1 MTVKIANKP
10 LNGAFGLSETGR
22 RVLGLIDGGLQWLDY
37 AIGTPD
43 AHYHFRDESALV
55 AAVQPGLHATRYIL
69 IDAIGLMV
77 APVKLMTM
85 NPAELQLLARAAI
98 GEVKPANPDLVK
110 MLARHGLATQKD
122 LAAVATL
129 LDNLE
134 VAPAPM
140 FQAMDLDDT
149 LALLGL
155 ARSPYITDPGTPDL
169 RLEAASFAV
178 SQAYSPPE
186 FVDYFRTFID
196 HIAVVGEPGD
206 TPADR
211 RERALR
217 AVYTIA
223 PLMFQ
228 ALDCPEV
235 AGLVSPLEVEGAIID
250 WLMNGR
256 QLGFLRV
263 SQGVQQIVANTGF
276 ANEEGLAAQLI
287 VRDYLDRA
295 QQLVRLQG
303 IGRGAM
309 GQDGATCLFPIVAPA
324 QEAVIR
330 LGPTGVITLAQFAW
344 QRPLRVQDTEGRPAS
359 PSRPAKP
366 AKPASPAAPK
376 PASRVASRTVT
387 RPKVIRRRKG
397 SVKK

>member
-10 LNGAFGLSETGR
+10 LNGPFGLSETGR

-37 AIGTPD
+37 ALGEQDT
-43 AHYHFRDESALV
+43 HYHFRDESAMV
-55 AAVQPGLHATRYIL
+55 AAVQTGLHATRYIL
-69 IDAIGLMV
+69 VDAIGLLV

-85 NPAELQLLARAAI
+85 TPADVQMLQRAAI
-98 GEVKPANPDLVK
+98 GEVKSRNPDLLK
-110 MLARHGLATQKD
+110 LLAWHGLATQED
-122 LAAVATL
+122 LTAGDAL
-129 LDNLE
+129 LGNLE

-140 FQAMDLDDT
+140 FQAMDLDDR
-149 LALLGL
+149 LALLRL
-155 ARSPYITDPGTPDL
+155 ARSPCIVEPGTPDL
-169 RLEAASFAV
+169 RLEAAAFAV
-178 SQAYSPPE
+178 TQAYSPQE
-186 FVDYFRTFID
+186 FVDYFHTFID
-196 HIAVVGEPGD
+196 HIAAVGEPGD
-206 TPADR
+206 TPARR
-211 RERALR
+211 RERVQR
-217 AVYTIA
+217 AVYTLA

-250 WLMNGR
+250 WLMSGR

-276 ANEEGLAAQLI
+276 ANEDGLAAQLI

-309 GQDGATCLFPIVAPA
+309 GQDGATCLFPIVAPT

-330 LGPTGVITLAQFAW
+330 LGPTGVITLAQFWW
-344 QRPLRVQDTEGRPAS
+344 QRPLRAQNSAESG
-359 PSRPAKP
+359 PSRGKPPPSPTPARP
-366 AKPASPAAPK
+366 SPRAAPR
-376 PASRVASRTVT
+376 AAAQT
-387 RPKVIRRRKG
+387 KVVRRRKRT
-397 SVKK
+397 VKK

>member
-37 AIGTPD
+37 ALGEHST
-43 AHYHFRDESALV
+43 HYHFRDEGAMA
-55 AAVQPGLHATRYIL
+55 AAVQTGLHATRYIL

-77 APVKLMTM
+77 APLKLMTM
-85 NPAELQLLARAAI
+85 SAADLQMLQRTAI
-98 GEVKPANPDLVK
+98 GEVKPKNPELVK
-110 MLARHGLATQKD
+110 LLARHGLATQDD
-122 LAAVATL
+122 LAAVDTL
-129 LDNLE
+129 LANLE

-140 FQAMDLDDT
+140 FQAMDLDDR

-155 ARSPYITDPGTPDL
+155 SRAPCITNPSQPDL

-178 SQAYSPPE
+178 TQAYSPQE
-186 FVDYFRTFID
+186 FVDYFHTFID
-196 HIAVVGEPGD
+196 HIAAAGEPGD
-206 TPADR
+206 TPPRR
-211 RERALR
+211 RERVQR
-217 AVYTIA
+217 AVYTLA

-276 ANEEGLAAQLI
+276 VNEEGLAAQLI

-309 GQDGATCLFPIVAPA
+309 GQDGATCLFPIVVPT

-344 QRPLRVQDTEGRPAS
+344 QRPLRVQDTTEGRPAS

-366 AKPASPAAPK
+366 ASPAAPK
-376 PASRVASRTVT
+376 QASRVASRTVT

>member
-37 AIGTPD
+37 ALGEQET
-43 AHYHFRDESALV
+43 HYHFRDESAMV
-55 AAVQPGLHATRYIL
+55 AAVQTGLHATRYIL
-69 IDAIGLMV
+69 IDAIGLLV

-85 NPAELQLLARAAI
+85 TPADLQMLQRAAV
-98 GEVKPANPDLVK
+98 GEVKPKNPDLLK
-110 MLARHGLATQKD
+110 LLAWHGLATQDD
-122 LAAVATL
+122 LTAVDTL
-129 LDNLE
+129 LGNLE
-134 VAPAPM
+134 VTPAPM
-140 FQAMDLDDT
+140 FQAMDLDDR
-149 LALLGL
+149 LALLRL
-155 ARSPYITDPGTPDL
+155 ARSPCIVEPGLPDL
-169 RLEAASFAV
+169 RLEAAAFAV
-178 SQAYSPPE
+178 TQAYSPQE
-186 FVDYFRTFID
+186 FVDYFHTFID
-196 HIAVVGEPGD
+196 HVAAVGEPGD
-206 TPADR
+206 TPVRR
-211 RERALR
+211 RERVQR
-217 AVYTIA
+217 AVYTLA

-250 WLMNGR
+250 WLMSGR

-330 LGPTGVITLAQFAW
+330 LGPTGVITLAQFWW
-344 QRPLRVQDTEGRPAS
+344 QRPLRTQNPAESGPSTGKPPPSSTPARPS
-359 PSRPAKP
+359 PRSAPRAAAQAK
-366 AKPASPAAPK
+366 
-376 PASRVASRTVT
+376 VV
-387 RPKVIRRRKG
+387 RRRKRT
-397 SVKK
+397 VKK

>member
-10 LNGAFGLSETGR
+10 LNGPFGLSETGR

-37 AIGTPD
+37 ALGEQDT
-43 AHYHFRDESALV
+43 HYHFRDESAMV
-55 AAVQPGLHATRYIL
+55 AAVQTGLHATRYIL
-69 IDAIGLMV
+69 IDAIGLLV

-85 NPAELQLLARAAI
+85 TPADLQLLQRAAV
-98 GEVKPANPDLVK
+98 GEVKPRNPDLLK
-110 MLARHGLATQKD
+110 LLAWHGLATQDD
-122 LAAVATL
+122 LTAVDAL
-129 LDNLE
+129 LGNLE
-134 VAPAPM
+134 VTPAPM
-140 FQAMDLDDT
+140 FQAMDLDDR
-149 LALLGL
+149 LALLRL
-155 ARSPYITDPGTPDL
+155 ARSPCIVEPGTPDL
-169 RLEAASFAV
+169 RLEAAAFAV
-178 SQAYSPPE
+178 TQAYSPQE
-186 FVDYFRTFID
+186 FVDYFHTFID
-196 HIAVVGEPGD
+196 HLAAVGEPGD
-206 TPADR
+206 TPPRR
-211 RERALR
+211 RERVQR
-217 AVYTIA
+217 AVYALA

-250 WLMNGR
+250 WLMSGR

-309 GQDGATCLFPIVAPA
+309 GQDGATCLFPIVAPT

-330 LGPTGVITLAQFAW
+330 LGPTGVITLAQFWW
-344 QRPLRVQDTEGRPAS
+344 QRPLRAQNSAESGPSTGKPPPSSTPARPS
-359 PSRPAKP
+359 PRSAPR
-366 AKPASPAAPK
+366 AA
-376 PASRVASRTVT
+376 AQT
-387 RPKVIRRRKG
+387 KVVRRRKRT
-397 SVKK
+397 VKK

>member
-1 MTVKIANKP
+1 
-10 LNGAFGLSETGR
+10 
-22 RVLGLIDGGLQWLDY
+22 
-37 AIGTPD
+37 
-43 AHYHFRDESALV
+43 
-55 AAVQPGLHATRYIL
+55 
-69 IDAIGLMV
+69 
-77 APVKLMTM
+77 MTM

-110 MLARHGLATQKD
+110 MLARHSLATQND

-217 AVYTIA
+217 AVYSIA

-309 GQDGATCLFPIVAPA
+309 GQDGATCLFPIVAPT

-366 AKPASPAAPK
+366 ASPATPR

>member
-1 MTVKIANKP
+1 MTVKIADKP
-10 LNGAFGLSETGR
+10 LNGAFGLSEPGR

-37 AIGTPD
+37 ALASQD

-55 AAVQPGLHATRYIL
+55 AAVQMGLHATRYIL

-85 NPAELQLLARAAI
+85 TAAELQLLARAAV
-98 GEVKPANPDLVK
+98 GEVKPKNPDLAK
-110 MLARHGLATQKD
+110 MLARHGLETQDD
-122 LAAVATL
+122 LAAVDIL

-140 FQAMDLDDT
+140 FQAMDIDDR
-149 LALLGL
+149 LALLVL
-155 ARSPYITDPGTPDL
+155 ARDPRITDPGQPDM

-186 FVDYFRTFID
+186 FADYYRTFID
-196 HIAVVGEPGD
+196 HIAVVGEPDD
-206 TPADR
+206 TPGDR
-211 RERALR
+211 RERVLR
-217 AVYTIA
+217 AVYTLA

-250 WLMNGR
+250 WLMAGR

-263 SQGVQQIVANTGF
+263 SQGVQQIVSNTGF
-276 ANEEGLAAQLI
+276 ANEDGLAAQLI

-309 GQDGATCLFPIVAPA
+309 GQDGATCLFPIVAPG
-324 QEAVIR
+324 QEALIR
-330 LGPTGVITLAQFAW
+330 LGQTGVITLAQFAW
-344 QRPLRVQDTEGRPAS
+344 QRPFRTREDGEVR
-359 PSRPAKP
+359 PSRPVSS
-366 AKPASPAAPK
+366 PASANPT
-376 PASRVASRTVT
+376 RTRT
-387 RPKVIRRRKG
+387 IARPKVVRRRKG
-397 SVKK
+397 SIRK

>member
-55 AAVQPGLHATRYIL
+55 AAVQTGLHATRYIL

-110 MLARHGLATQKD
+110 MLTRHSLATQKD

-140 FQAMDLDDT
+140 FQAMDLDDN
-149 LALLGL
+149 LALLAL
-155 ARSPYITDPGTPDL
+155 ARSPYITDPGVPDL

-206 TPADR
+206 TPVDR

-309 GQDGATCLFPIVAPA
+309 GQDGATCLFPIVAPT

-330 LGPTGVITLAQFAW
+330 LGPTGVITLAQFWW
-344 QRPLRVQDTEGRPAS
+344 QRPLRKQNSAESS
-359 PSRPAKP
+359 PSTGKP
-366 AKPASPAAPK
+366 AASSTP
-376 PASRVASRTVT
+376 T
-387 RPKVIRRRKG
+387 RPSPRSAPRAAAQTKVVRRRKRT
-397 SVKK
+397 VKK

>member
-10 LNGAFGLSETGR
+10 LNGPFGLSETGR

-55 AAVQPGLHATRYIL
+55 AAVQTGLHATRYVL

-85 NPAELQLLARAAI
+85 SPAELQLLARAAT
-98 GEVKPANPDLVK
+98 GEVKPTNPDLVK
-110 MLARHGLATQKD
+110 MLGRHSLTTQKD

-149 LALLGL
+149 LALLVL
-155 ARSPYITDPGTPDL
+155 ARSPCITDPGTPDL

-196 HIAVVGEPGD
+196 HIAIVGEPGD
-206 TPADR
+206 TPTDR
-211 RERALR
+211 RERVLR
-217 AVYTIA
+217 AVYTLA

-295 QQLVRLQG
+295 QQLVRLLG
-303 IGRGAM
+303 VGRGIM

-324 QEAVIR
+324 QDAVIR

-344 QRPLRVQDTEGRPAS
+344 QHPLRQKDTADGRPSSS
-359 PSRPAKP
+359 PRPAKP
-366 AKPASPAAPK
+366 PASPGAPT
-376 PASRVASRTVT
+376 PASRVASRTMT

-397 SVKK
+397 SAKK

>member
-1 MTVKIANKP
+1 MTVKIADKP
-10 LNGAFGLSETGR
+10 LNGAFGLSEPGR

-37 AIGTPD
+37 ALASQD

-55 AAVQPGLHATRYIL
+55 AAVQMGLHATRYIL

-85 NPAELQLLARAAI
+85 TAAELQLLARAAI
-98 GEVKPANPDLVK
+98 GEVKPKNPDLVK
-110 MLARHGLATQKD
+110 MLARHGLETQDD
-122 LAAVATL
+122 LAAVDTL

-140 FQAMDLDDT
+140 FQAMDIDDRI
-149 LALLGL
+149 ALLGL
-155 ARSPYITDPGTPDL
+155 ARDPRITDPGQPDL

-178 SQAYSPPE
+178 AQAYSPPE
-186 FVDYFRTFID
+186 FADYYRTFID
-196 HIAVVGEPGD
+196 HIAVVGEPDD
-206 TPADR
+206 TPGDR
-211 RERALR
+211 RERVLR
-217 AVYTIA
+217 AVYTLA

-250 WLMNGR
+250 WLMAGR

-276 ANEEGLAAQLI
+276 ANEDGLAAQLI

-309 GQDGATCLFPIVAPA
+309 GQDGATCLFPILAPG
-324 QEAVIR
+324 QEALIR
-330 LGPTGVITLAQFAW
+330 LGQTGVITLAQFAW
-344 QRPLRVQDTEGRPAS
+344 QRPFRTREGGEAR
-359 PSRPAKP
+359 PSRPVSS
-366 AKPASPAAPK
+366 PASATPT
-376 PASRVASRTVT
+376 RTRTVV
-387 RPKVIRRRKG
+387 RPKVVRRRKG
-397 SVKK
+397 SIKK

>member
-37 AIGTPD
+37 ALGEHST
-43 AHYHFRDESALV
+43 HYHFRDEGAMV
-55 AAVQPGLHATRYIL
+55 AAVQTGLHATRYIL

-77 APVKLMTM
+77 APLKLMTM
-85 NPAELQLLARAAI
+85 SAADLQMLQRAAI
-98 GEVKPANPDLVK
+98 GEVKPKNPELVK
-110 MLARHGLATQKD
+110 LLARHGLATQDD
-122 LAAVATL
+122 LTAVDTL
-129 LDNLE
+129 LANLE

-140 FQAMDLDDT
+140 FQAMDLDDR

-155 ARSPYITDPGTPDL
+155 SRAPCITNPSQPDL

-186 FVDYFRTFID
+186 FVDYFHTFID
-196 HIAVVGEPGD
+196 HIAIVGEPGD
-206 TPADR
+206 TPGRR
-211 RERALR
+211 RELVDR
-217 AVYTIA
+217 AVYTLA

-276 ANEEGLAAQLI
+276 ANEEGLSAQLI

-303 IGRGAM
+303 VGRGAM
-309 GQDGATCLFPIVAPA
+309 GQDGATCLFPIVAPN
-324 QEAVIR
+324 QEGVIR

-344 QRPLRVQDTEGRPAS
+344 QRPLRAQNSTEGNPPGSARPNKPAASPTPARPA
-359 PSRPAKP
+359 PQ
-366 AKPASPAAPK
+366 
-376 PASRVASRTVT
+376 PASRAVVRT
-387 RPKVIRRRKG
+387 KVIRRRKG
-397 SVKK
+397 TVKK